1 MNGLYLAAATLVVFA
16 FGYRFFAKLLA
27 LEIFRLEAN
36 YSTPAEAQADGRD
49 YVPTHRQLL
58 FGHHVAAL
66 TGAAAFAGPIV
77 AAGWGWVPAFLWIT
91 AGSAVAAGTYGL
103 GALWFAGRYPGN
115 LADAAG
121 RLVGSWARAVLRI
134 AVPLVLLLI
143 AAAAAGL
150 GASILAAYPGAVLP
164 LAAVAA
170 LGTLLGRY
178 LHGRAES
185 KLLPA
190 CAAAFALSLVALWLL
205 GRLTFAVNGA
215 LVLSIGGHTV
225 IEVDA
230 RIVWLAIQ
238 LVYAFHAAQ
247 LPVWKLMRPRAVLTT
262 LQLVVLLA
270 VFYVALGFERPALTA
285 PEFHSASESSGSSLP
300 WLFLVLGAGAFAGWQ
315 LFLVHSVTGRELRRE
330 PDARYAGYGG
340 ALVQGLAALSAL
352 LLAVTAFA
360 GRSDWAAHYAAAPS
374 ATDFPQALVFY
385 IDAYA
390 RHVDVLGIDAGT
402 GRNLAA
408 TVLAG
413 LALAVLEAA
422 VRALR
427 HTLPEFVPTWRQSPR
442 TERRML
448 WLALGVVAGIALHD
462 GSGLGGVRAWP
473 ALAMVSLWAAALGFA
488 MMGVALRALER
499 PAAPLAVFAGATAA
513 VAAWTTVALA
523 VWAWSESAWV
533 LAAADLILLVAAG
546 ATAFE
551 VVAAWRRTGPGEVP
565 AGGRPASG

>member
-27 LEIFRLEAN
+27 LDIFRLQAN

-58 FGHHVAAL
+58 FGHQVAAL
-66 TGAAAFAGPIV
+66 TGATAFAGPIV

-103 GALWFAGRYPGN
+103 GALWFAGRYPGT
-115 LADAAG
+115 LGDAAG
-121 RLVGSWARAVLRI
+121 RLAGSRTRTVLRVL
-134 AVPLVLLLI
+134 VPAALLVI
-143 AAAAAGL
+143 AAAAGGL
-150 GASILAAYPGAVLP
+150 GASVLAAYPGAVLP
-164 LAAVAA
+164 LAALAA
-170 LGTLLGRY
+170 LGALLGRY
-178 LHGRAES
+178 LHGRTES

-205 GRLTFAVNGA
+205 GRVTFAVNGA
-215 LVLSIGGHTV
+215 LALSIGGQTL

-230 RIVWLAIQ
+230 RIVWLAIL

-247 LPVWKLMRPRAVLTT
+247 LPVWRLMRPRAVLTA
-262 LQLVVLLA
+262 LQLGVLLV
-270 VFYVALGFERPALTA
+270 VFYVALAFERPLLAA
-285 PEFHSASESSGSSLP
+285 PEFHSTTRSSGSLP

-315 LFLVHSVTGRELRRE
+315 LFLVHTVTGRELRRE

-360 GRSDWAAHYAAAPS
+360 GRSDWVAHYAGAPS
-374 ATDFPQALVFY
+374 VTEFPRALTFY
-385 IDAYA
+385 VDAYA
-390 RHVDVLGIDAGT
+390 RHVSVLGIDAVT
-402 GRNLAA
+402 ARNLAA

-427 HTLPEFVPTWRQSPR
+427 HTLSELVPAIRQSPR
-442 TERRML
+442 TERRAL
-448 WLALGVVAGIALHD
+448 WLALGVAAGIALHD
-462 GSGLGGVRAWP
+462 GTGLGGVRAWP
-473 ALAMVSLWAAALGFA
+473 ALATVSLWAAALGFA
-488 MMGVALRALER
+488 LMGLALRALDR
-499 PAAPLAVFAGATAA
+499 PAVPLAIFAGVAAA
-513 VAAWTTVALA
+513 VATWTTLAL
-523 VWAWSESAWV
+523 VV
-533 LAAADLILLVAAG
+533 LAWREGAWALVAADLILLLAAVP
-546 ATAFE
+546 AARE
-551 VVAAWRRTGPGEVP
+551 VVAAWRRAGPGAVP
-565 AGGRPASG
+565 AAGRSASD